1 MKNADK
7 SIENTRRLKPDDSA
21 QYKRFLEAAKKAEA
35 DETEKGADRAFKKV
49 TKRQEAKPI
58 RRP

>member
-1 MKNADK
+1 MTK
-7 SIENTRRLKPDDSA
+7 ERKPDDPA

-49 TKRQEAKPI
+49 VIKRPSQNASRAK
-58 RRP
+58 